1 MQYSA
6 LFPALTLLAS
16 LKLSFLINLLFLL
29 AFQYLSF
36 SKSQH
41 QVSFRWCCVSTPA
54 TAPVSTSCYSFAM
67 DALVFPL
74 CLPCNTMSSEHNT
87 LLCSGSQLLLCFL
100 LGTSICFVSKA
111 HYNLGLFSLPVTCS
125 FFFLNGLRSN

>member
-16 LKLSFLINLLFLL
+16 LKLSFLINLLFLP

-36 SKSQH
+36 SKSQY
-41 QVSFRWCCVSTPA
+41 QINFRWCCASTPA
-54 TAPVSTSCYSFAM
+54 TAHVSISCYNFAM
-67 DALVFPL
+67 DALVSPCVSPAIL
-74 CLPCNTMSSEHNT
+74 CLLDTTHCF
-87 LLCSGSQLLLCFL
+87 CSGSQLLLCFL
-100 LGTSICFVSKA
+100 HGTSICFVSKA

-125 FFFLNGLRSN
+125 FFSLNGLRSS